1 VAVSVVDL
9 TVLIDAVAP
18 FAPLVSASSFGEST
32 GGRVD
37 GVRREEPVQA
47 GRGGRLTTGAKIS
60 AISSLPRVSFS
71 RRARTRLS
79 RTSRFST
86 RISQASLCAFS
97 MSFLT
102 SSSTSAATSSE

>member
-1 VAVSVVDL
+1 MVTGAAL
-9 TVLIDAVAP
+9 P
-18 FAPLVSASSFGEST
+18 FAAFVRDSSLGEST

-37 GVRREEPVQA
+37 GVRREDPVHA
-47 GRGGRLTTGAKIS
+47 GRAGRLTMVEKIS
-60 AISSLPRVSFS
+60 AICSLFSVSFS
-71 RRARTRLS
+71 RSARTRLS

-86 RISQASLCAFS
+86 RISQASLCAVS